1 MSLSMSG
8 RSGRGPTAI
17 IVTPGTRE
25 ANNGNWRTAQRW
37 AGFLAGFCTPI
48 VQTEWLGEP
57 ADLVIALHAL
67 RSAASIRRL
76 KRSRPDIPLAVVLS
90 GTDLYRDLPRSRE
103 TARSL
108 DLADRIVLLQED
120 ALAHLPRRW
129 HGKCEV
135 IVQSSRPLK
144 HARPPPGRLDVVAVG
159 HLRPEKDPTTL
170 QRAIGLL
177 DPALPV
183 RVRHVGAALDPAL
196 AKLARAAMRAEPR
209 YRWLGALP
217 HGLARI
223 ATRNAHLL
231 VHPSIMEGGANVIAE
246 AIMAG
251 TPVLASRMSGNL
263 GMLGPDYPGYFEVG
277 DAAGLARG
285 LVRCLEEP
293 GYLRRLRAACAARR
307 PLFAPARERRAVRGL
322 LRLKAA
328 AQR

>member
-25 ANNGNWRTAQRW
+25 ANNGNWRTAQHW

-144 HARPPPGRLDVVAVG
+144 HAGAPPGRLDVVAVG
-159 HLRPEKDPTTL
+159 HLRGGPVGARGD
-170 QRAIGLL
+170 RAARSR
-177 DPALPV
+177 PPV
-183 RVRHVGAALDPAL
+183 RVRHVGAALDPGDRQAGPRRH
-196 AKLARAAMRAEPR
+196 ARNPAIDGSAPCPMAWRA
-209 YRWLGALP
+209 
-217 HGLARI
+217 
-223 ATRNAHLL
+223 
-231 VHPSIMEGGANVIAE
+231 S
-246 AIMAG
+246 
-251 TPVLASRMSGNL
+251 
-263 GMLGPDYPGYFEVG
+263 
-277 DAAGLARG
+277 
-285 LVRCLEEP
+285 
-293 GYLRRLRAACAARR
+293 
-307 PLFAPARERRAVRGL
+307 
-322 LRLKAA
+322 
-328 AQR
+328 